1 MKNIRVILISG
12 LSGSGKTTAIKAL
25 EDIGFYCVDNLPIL
39 LLPKFIELFEQSG
52 GKISKVAVVE
62 DIRGEGSYPTSQQA
76 PNRAGAGQ
84 APNRAGSGQAP
95 NRAGSGQ
102 APNRAGSGQAPNR
115 AGSGQAPNRA
125 GSGQGGDGAEEKNF
139 LKDSRR
145 ILQDLKREGYPIE
158 ILFLESSDPIL
169 MRRFSETRRQHPL
182 AVGGSIREGLRLERE
197 QLQGIRD
204 MANQVIDTSQ
214 LNVHQLK
221 EKIQQYAQEG
231 GSSSQMT
238 VALLSFGYSFG
249 IPFEADLLMDVR
261 FLPNPYFV
269 EELKRLKG
277 DHPKVSEYVLQWE
290 ETKEFLRHVQELIR
304 FLLPLYERERKTH
317 LTIAVGCTGGR
328 HRSIVIVNQLAEMLR
343 DELAKRGVFLSVKHR
358 DAEKG

>member
-1 MKNIRVILISG
+1 MKTIRVILISG

-39 LLPKFIELFEQSG
+39 LLPKFIELCEQSG

-62 DIRGEGSYPTSQQA
+62 DIRGEASYPDSTQI
-76 PNRAGAGQ
+76 PNPASGGT
-84 APNRAGSGQAP
+84 GSGQA
-95 NRAGSGQ
+95 R
-102 APNRAGSGQAPNR
+102 
-115 AGSGQAPNRA
+115 
-125 GSGQGGDGAEEKNF
+125 GAEGEKDF

-145 ILQDLKREGYPIE
+145 IIQDLKREGYPIE
-158 ILFLESSDPIL
+158 ILFLESSNPIL

-197 QLQGIRD
+197 RLQAIRD
-204 MANQVIDTSQ
+204 MAQQVIDTSQ

-231 GSSSQMT
+231 RPSNQMT
-238 VALLSFGYSFG
+238 VTLLSFGYSFG
-249 IPFEADLLMDVR
+249 IPFESDLLMDVR

-277 DHPKVSEYVLQWE
+277 DHPKVAEYVLQWE
-290 ETKEFLRHVQELIR
+290 ETKEFLRHIQELIR

-328 HRSIVIVNQLAEMLR
+328 HRSIVIVNQLAERLR
-343 DELAKRGVFLSVKHR
+343 DEVTKRGVFLSVQHR

>member
-39 LLPKFIELFEQSG
+39 LLPKFIELCEQSG

-62 DIRGEGSYPTSQQA
+62 DIRGEASYPDSTQVSDPA
-76 PNRAGAGQ
+76 IGRT
-84 APNRAGSGQAP
+84 GSGQASRP
-95 NRAGSGQ
+95 F
-102 APNRAGSGQAPNR
+102 
-115 AGSGQAPNRA
+115 
-125 GSGQGGDGAEEKNF
+125 GSGQGRSAEEEKDF

-145 ILQDLKREGYPIE
+145 IIQDLKKEGYPIE
-158 ILFLESSDPIL
+158 ILFLESSNPIL
-169 MRRFSETRRQHPL
+169 IRRFSETRRQHPL

-197 QLQGIRD
+197 RLQSIRD
-204 MANQVIDTSQ
+204 MALRVIDTSE

-231 GSSSQMT
+231 NPLGQMT
-238 VALLSFGYSFG
+238 VTLLSFGYSFG

-269 EELKRLKG
+269 EELKRLRG
-277 DHPKVSEYVLQWE
+277 DHPKVAEYVLQWE
-290 ETKEFLRHVQELIR
+290 ETKEFLRHIQGLIR
-304 FLLPLYERERKTH
+304 FLLPLYERERRTH

-328 HRSIVIVNQLAEMLR
+328 HRSIVIVNHLAEMLR
-343 DELAKRGVFLSVKHR
+343 EEVIQRGVFLSVQHR

>member
-1 MKNIRVILISG
+1 VKNIRVILISG

-39 LLPKFIELFEQSG
+39 LLPKFIELCEQSG

-62 DIRGEGSYPTSQQA
+62 DIRGEASYPDSSEI
-76 PNRAGAGQ
+76 PNDAGFGQ
-84 APNRAGSGQAP
+84 APKAVGLGQA
-95 NRAGSGQ
+95 G
-102 APNRAGSGQAPNR
+102 
-115 AGSGQAPNRA
+115 
-125 GSGQGGDGAEEKNF
+125 GAEGEKDF

-145 ILQDLKREGYPIE
+145 IIQDLKREGYPIE

-197 QLQGIRD
+197 RLQAIRD
-204 MANQVIDTSQ
+204 MAHQVIDTSQ

-221 EKIQQYAQEG
+221 EKLQQYAQEG
-231 GSSSQMT
+231 KPSGQMT
-238 VALLSFGYSFG
+238 VTLLSFGYSFG
-249 IPFEADLLMDVR
+249 IPFETDLLMDVR

-269 EELKRLKG
+269 EELKRLRG
-277 DHPKVSEYVLQWE
+277 DHPKVAEYVLQWE
-290 ETKEFLRHVQELIR
+290 ETKEFLRHIQELIR

-343 DELAKRGVFLSVKHR
+343 DEVTKRGVFLSVQHR

>member
-1 MKNIRVILISG
+1 VKNIRVILISG

-25 EDIGFYCVDNLPIL
+25 EDSGFYCVDNLPIL
-39 LLPKFIELFEQSG
+39 LLPKFIELCEQSG
-52 GKISKVAVVE
+52 GKIPKVAVVE
-62 DIRGEGSYPTSQQA
+62 DIRGEASYPGSREA
-76 PNRAGAGQ
+76 PNRAASRSTG
-84 APNRAGSGQAP
+84 RAEG
-95 NRAGSGQ
+95 
-102 APNRAGSGQAPNR
+102 
-115 AGSGQAPNRA
+115 
-125 GSGQGGDGAEEKNF
+125 EKDF
-139 LKDSRR
+139 LEDQIR
-145 ILQDLKREGYPIE
+145 IIQNLKKEGYPIE

-204 MANQVIDTSQ
+204 MANTVIDTSQ

-221 EKIQQYAQEG
+221 ERIQQYAQEG
-231 GSSSQMT
+231 RSSSQMT
-238 VALLSFGYSFG
+238 VVLLSFGYSFG
-249 IPFEADLLMDVR
+249 IPFETDLLMDVR

-277 DHPKVSEYVLQWE
+277 DHPKVAEYVLQWE
-290 ETKEFLRHVQELIR
+290 ETKEFLRHVQEFIR

-328 HRSIVIVNQLAEMLR
+328 HRSIVIVNRLAEMLR
-343 DELAKRGVFLSVKHR
+343 DELKKRGVFLSVQHR

>member
-1 MKNIRVILISG
+1 VKNIRVILISG

-39 LLPKFIELFEQSG
+39 LLPKFIELCEQSG
-52 GKISKVAVVE
+52 GKISNVAVVE
-62 DIRGEGSYPTSQQA
+62 DIRGEASYPSSQQA
-76 PNRAGAGQ
+76 
-84 APNRAGSGQAP
+84 
-95 NRAGSGQ
+95 
-102 APNRAGSGQAPNR
+102 
-115 AGSGQAPNRA
+115 
-125 GSGQGGDGAEEKNF
+125 GDTEGEKDY
-139 LKDSRR
+139 LEDSRR
-145 ILQDLKREGYPIE
+145 IIQELKREGYPIE
-158 ILFLESSDPIL
+158 ILFLESSDSIL

-197 QLQGIRD
+197 RLQGIRD

-231 GSSSQMT
+231 RNSGQMT
-238 VALLSFGYSFG
+238 VLLLSFGYSFG
-249 IPFEADLLMDVR
+249 IPFETDLLMDVR

-269 EELKRLKG
+269 EELKRLRG
-277 DHPKVSEYVLQWE
+277 DHPKVAEYVLQWE
-290 ETKEFLRHVQELIR
+290 ETKEFLRYVQEFIR

-328 HRSIVIVNQLAEMLR
+328 HRSIVIVNRLAEMLR
-343 DELAKRGVFLSVKHR
+343 DELTKRGVFLSVQHR

>member
-1 MKNIRVILISG
+1 MKNIRAILISG

-25 EDIGFYCVDNLPIL
+25 EDIGFYCVDNLPVL
-39 LLPKFIELFEQSG
+39 LLPKFLELCEQSG

-62 DIRGEGSYPTSQQA
+62 DIRGEASYPSSQQLEDA
-76 PNRAGAGQ
+76 KG
-84 APNRAGSGQAP
+84 
-95 NRAGSGQ
+95 
-102 APNRAGSGQAPNR
+102 
-115 AGSGQAPNRA
+115 
-125 GSGQGGDGAEEKNF
+125 EKDF
-139 LKDSRR
+139 LEDSRR
-145 ILQDLKREGYPIE
+145 MIQGLKREGYPIE

-182 AVGGSIREGLRLERE
+182 AVGGSIREGLHLERE
-197 QLQGIRD
+197 RLQGIRD
-204 MANQVIDTSQ
+204 MANMVIDTSE

-231 GSSSQMT
+231 RSSSQMT
-238 VALLSFGYSFG
+238 VVLLSFGYSFG
-249 IPFEADLLMDVR
+249 IPFEVDLLLDVR

-269 EELKRLKG
+269 GELKRFRG
-277 DHPKVSEYVLQWE
+277 DHPKVAEYVLQWE
-290 ETKEFLRHVQELIR
+290 ETKEFLRHVQEFIR

-328 HRSIVIVNQLAEMLR
+328 HRSIVIVNRLAEMLQ
-343 DELAKRGVFLSVKHR
+343 DELTKRGVFLSVQHR

>member
-39 LLPKFIELFEQSG
+39 LLPKFIELCEQSG

-62 DIRGEGSYPTSQQA
+62 DIRGEASYPDSARVTDPA
-76 PNRAGAGQ
+76 AGGADAGQ
-84 APNRAGSGQAP
+84 TSRPVGLKQTKSPG
-95 NRAGSGQ
+95 
-102 APNRAGSGQAPNR
+102 
-115 AGSGQAPNRA
+115 
-125 GSGQGGDGAEEKNF
+125 EEKDF
-139 LKDSRR
+139 LRDSRR
-145 ILQDLKREGYPIE
+145 IIQELKKEGYPIE
-158 ILFLESSDPIL
+158 ILFLESSDPVLI
-169 MRRFSETRRQHPL
+169 RRFSETRREHPL

-197 QLQGIRD
+197 RLHAIRD
-204 MANQVIDTSQ
+204 MALQVIDTSQ

-221 EKIQQYAQEG
+221 EKIQQYAQEENPWG
-231 GSSSQMT
+231 QMT
-238 VALLSFGYSFG
+238 VTLLSFGYSFG

-277 DHPKVSEYVLQWE
+277 DHPKVAEYVLQWE
-290 ETKEFLRHVQELIR
+290 ETKEFLRHIQELIR
-304 FLLPLYERERKTH
+304 FLLPLYERERRTH

-328 HRSIVIVNQLAEMLR
+328 HRSIVIVNHLAEMLR
-343 DELAKRGVFLSVKHR
+343 DEVVKRGVFLSVQHR

>member
-62 DIRGEGSYPTSQQA
+62 DIRGEASYPNPQET
-76 PNRAGAGQ
+76 GETEG
-84 APNRAGSGQAP
+84 
-95 NRAGSGQ
+95 
-102 APNRAGSGQAPNR
+102 
-115 AGSGQAPNRA
+115 
-125 GSGQGGDGAEEKNF
+125 EKDF
-139 LKDSRR
+139 LEDSRKL
-145 ILQDLKREGYPIE
+145 LQNLRREGYPIE
-158 ILFLESSDPIL
+158 ILFLESSDPVL

-182 AVGGSIREGLRLERE
+182 AVGGLIREGLRLERKR
-197 QLQGIRD
+197 LQGIRD

-221 EKIQQYAQEG
+221 EKIQKYAQEG
-231 GSSSQMT
+231 RSLSQMT
-238 VALLSFGYSFG
+238 VLLLSFGYSFG

-277 DHPKVSEYVLQWE
+277 DHPKVSEFVLQWDE
-290 ETKEFLRHVQELIR
+290 AKEFLRYVQEFIR

-317 LTIAVGCTGGR
+317 LTIAIGCTGGR
-328 HRSIVIVNQLAEMLR
+328 HRSIVIVNRLAEMLR
-343 DELAKRGVFLSVKHR
+343 DELAKRGVFLSVQHR

>member
-1 MKNIRVILISG
+1 VKNIRVILISG

-39 LLPKFIELFEQSG
+39 LLPKFIELCEQSG

-62 DIRGEGSYPTSQQA
+62 DIRGEASYPDSTQVSDPA
-76 PNRAGAGQ
+76 TGRT
-84 APNRAGSGQAP
+84 GSGQTSRP
-95 NRAGSGQ
+95 V
-102 APNRAGSGQAPNR
+102 
-115 AGSGQAPNRA
+115 
-125 GSGQGGDGAEEKNF
+125 GSGQGGGAEEEKDF

-145 ILQDLKREGYPIE
+145 IIQDLKKEGYPIE
-158 ILFLESSDPIL
+158 ILFLESSNPIL
-169 MRRFSETRRQHPL
+169 IRRFSETRRQHPL

-197 QLQGIRD
+197 RLQSIRD
-204 MANQVIDTSQ
+204 MALQVIDTSE

-231 GSSSQMT
+231 NPLGQMT
-238 VALLSFGYSFG
+238 VTLLSFGYSFG

-277 DHPKVSEYVLQWE
+277 DHPKVAEYVLQWE
-290 ETKEFLRHVQELIR
+290 ETKEFLRHIQELIR
-304 FLLPLYERERKTH
+304 FLLPLYERERRTH

-328 HRSIVIVNQLAEMLR
+328 HRSIVIVNHLAEMLR
-343 DELAKRGVFLSVKHR
+343 EEVIQRGVFLSVQHR

>member
-1 MKNIRVILISG
+1 VKNIQVILISG

-62 DIRGEGSYPTSQQA
+62 DIRGEGSYPSPQET
-76 PNRAGAGQ
+76 GETVGEM
-84 APNRAGSGQAP
+84 
-95 NRAGSGQ
+95 
-102 APNRAGSGQAPNR
+102 
-115 AGSGQAPNRA
+115 
-125 GSGQGGDGAEEKNF
+125 DF
-139 LKDSRR
+139 LEDSRR
-145 ILQDLKREGYPIE
+145 ILQDLRREGYPIE
-158 ILFLESSDPIL
+158 ILFLESSDPVL

-182 AVGGSIREGLRLERE
+182 AVGGSIREGLRLERKR
-197 QLQGIRD
+197 LQGIRD

-221 EKIQQYAQEG
+221 EKIQKYAQEG
-231 GSSSQMT
+231 RSLSQMT
-238 VALLSFGYSFG
+238 VLLLSFGYSFG
-249 IPFEADLLMDVR
+249 IPFETDLLMDVR

-290 ETKEFLRHVQELIR
+290 EAKEFLRYVQEFIR
-304 FLLPLYERERKTH
+304 FLLPFYERERKTH

-328 HRSIVIVNQLAEMLR
+328 HRSIVIVNRLAEMLR
-343 DELAKRGVFLSVKHR
+343 DELTKRGVFLSVQHR

>member
-12 LSGSGKTTAIKAL
+12 LSGSGKTTAIKVL

-62 DIRGEGSYPTSQQA
+62 DIRGAASYPLSGEAQNLT
-76 PNRAGAGQ
+76 GEGQ
-84 APNRAGSGQAP
+84 ADTAG
-95 NRAGSGQ
+95 
-102 APNRAGSGQAPNR
+102 
-115 AGSGQAPNRA
+115 
-125 GSGQGGDGAEEKNF
+125 DMNF
-139 LKDSRR
+139 LEDSLRS
-145 ILQDLKREGYPIE
+145 IQGLKREGYVIE
-158 ILFLESSDPIL
+158 ILFLESSDPVL

-197 QLQGIRD
+197 RLQGIRD
-204 MANQVIDTSQ
+204 MANHVIDTSQ

-221 EKIQQYAQEG
+221 EKILQYAQEERH
-231 GSSSQMT
+231 SSRLT
-238 VALLSFGYSFG
+238 VVLLSFGYSFG

-261 FLPNPYFV
+261 FLPNPYFI
-269 EELKRLKG
+269 EELKPLKG
-277 DHPKVSEYVLQWE
+277 DHPRVAEYVLQWE
-290 ETKEFLRHVQELIR
+290 ETKEFLRHLEALIR

-328 HRSIVIVNQLAEMLR
+328 HRSIVIVNRLAEILR
-343 DELAKRGVFLSVKHR
+343 DELTKREVYLSVQHR

>member
-1 MKNIRVILISG
+1 VKNIRVILISG

-62 DIRGEGSYPTSQQA
+62 DIRGEGSYPVSTQP
-76 PNRAGAGQ
+76 PNPARGGTGTGRGEEAAG
-84 APNRAGSGQAP
+84 
-95 NRAGSGQ
+95 
-102 APNRAGSGQAPNR
+102 
-115 AGSGQAPNRA
+115 
-125 GSGQGGDGAEEKNF
+125 EKDF
-139 LKDSRR
+139 LEDSRR
-145 ILQDLKREGYPIE
+145 IIQDLKKEGYPLE
-158 ILFLESSDPIL
+158 ILFLESSDPVL

-197 QLQGIRD
+197 RLQGIRD
-204 MANQVIDTSQ
+204 MASQVIDTSQ

-221 EKIQQYAQEG
+221 EKILRYAQEEKA
-231 GSSSQMT
+231 SSQMT
-238 VALLSFGYSFG
+238 VVLLSFGYSFG
-249 IPFEADLLMDVR
+249 IPFEADLMMDVR

-277 DHPKVSEYVLQWE
+277 DHPRVAEYVLRWE
-290 ETKEFLRHVQELIR
+290 ETKEFLQHLQEFIR

-328 HRSIVIVNQLAEMLR
+328 HRSIVIVNRLAEILR
-343 DELAKRGVFLSVKHR
+343 DELTKRGVFLSVQHR